1 LVECC
6 ELECFERTLRRG
18 EIRQLGN
25 VAASDAVCWT
35 ATAGS
40 SLGTDMVEADI
51 ALVSDSVIRRR
62 LLYVRVSAENGNQSA
77 RARID
82 TSPTSHDL
90 G

>member
-1 LVECC
+1 
-6 ELECFERTLRRG
+6 
-18 EIRQLGN
+18 
-25 VAASDAVCWT
+25 
-35 ATAGS
+35 
-40 SLGTDMVEADI
+40 MVEADI

-77 RARID
+77 RARIE